1 MKGIRVGMLMGRARA
16 DVLVFGATGFTGRLV
31 CEALRARGIA
41 FAVAGRNRSK
51 LDALSRALG
60 GVETAVVDLKD
71 AETIVRALGDRR
83 VVCAC
88 AGPFI
93 EVGEPILASCA
104 RMGIHYADT
113 TGEQSFVALAVLR
126 YRATAEASGACIAPS
141 MAYEI
146 APADWA
152 AHVAAERV
160 GGAPERLDIVY
171 MPGEGGSLVDTTTR
185 GTKLSVMS
193 IFAGE
198 SRQFVDGALRR
209 EAPATV
215 VQTFDT
221 LDGRRVTALSIPSP
235 ETIVVPG
242 HTGAR
247 TVRTFMTM
255 GRGPARL
262 LQKTRSFAPAAVRLA
277 RPLLARAIGRSS
289 EGPEGEAR
297 AMPFHLLAEAHR
309 AGRTARVFVSGRD
322 PYGLTAEI
330 QALYVA
336 RALAGALEVR
346 GIVAPSQ
353 AIAPRDA
360 MEALRPSGLELA
372 IFDNGSPI

>member
-1 MKGIRVGMLMGRARA
+1 MGRVRA
-16 DVLVFGATGFTGRLV
+16 NVLVFGATGFTGRLV

-41 FAVAGRNRSK
+41 FAIAGRNRSK
-51 LDALSRALG
+51 LEALSQTLGG
-60 GVETAVVDLKD
+60 GVETAVVDVKD
-71 AETIVRALGDRR
+71 AETIVAALTGRK

-93 EVGEPILASCA
+93 DVGEPILANCA

-113 TGEQSFVALAVLR
+113 SGEQSFVALAVLR
-126 YRATAEASGACIAPS
+126 YRATAEASGACIVPS

-160 GGAPERLDIVY
+160 GGAPDMLDIVY
-171 MPGEGGSLVDTTTR
+171 MPRGGADLVETTTR

-193 IFAGE
+193 IFSGE
-198 SRQFVDGALRR
+198 SRQFVDGALRK
-209 EAPATV
+209 EAPAAI
-215 VQTFDT
+215 VQSFTA

-235 ETIVVPG
+235 EAIVVPA

-255 GRGPARL
+255 DKGPARL
-262 LQKTRSFAPAAVRLA
+262 LQRTRSVVPALVRVA
-277 RPLLARAIGRSS
+277 RPLLARAIARSAA
-289 EGPEGEAR
+289 GPEGDAR
-297 AMPFHLLAEAHR
+297 QMAFDLLAEAHR
-309 AGRTARVFVSGRD
+309 GAAVVRVFVSGRD

-330 QALYVA
+330 QAVFVE
-336 RALAGALEVR
+336 RALSGTLEAR

-353 AIAPRDA
+353 AIAPLA
-360 MEALRPSGLELA
+360 ALEALRSTGLTLSVIA
-372 IFDNGSPI
+372 G